1 MKIEQCSFRYED
13 KFTLLN
19 GDSLEGFELVYET
32 YGELNAEKNN
42 AVLVC
47 HAFSG
52 SHHAAGVDPTT
63 NKPGWWHEF
72 IGSGKAIDTD
82 KYFVVSPNNLG
93 SCYGSTG
100 PLTLNNSTGKP
111 YGSSFPAIDVYD
123 WVASQNLLR
132 ENLGVKAWE
141 MVLGGSLGG
150 MQALEWSISFS
161 GKIKKAGIIAATA
174 LVSSQ
179 NIALNQVAREIIR
192 KDIAFENGDYLL
204 ANKKPKDGLKVARML
219 GHITYLSETNFK
231 NRFGR
236 KLQDAENKIDE
247 NIDFE
252 VENYLRYQGEKF
264 SEYFDA
270 NSYILLTKVMDT
282 FNPAARFNNNIVE
295 ALKNCIAKLLIL
307 SFDDDWLFP
316 TQYSKELHLAAIK
329 AGVHSSF
336 IELSGQH
343 GHDSFLFT
351 SDDYTSAISNFLNHA

>member
-1 MKIEQCSFRYED
+1 MKIEQFSFEY
-13 KFTLLN
+13 KNNFSLLN
-19 GDSLEGFELVYET
+19 GSSIEGFELVYET
-32 YGELNAEKNN
+32 YGELNAKKNN

-52 SHHAAGVDPTT
+52 SHHAAGVDEIN

-72 IGSGKAIDTD
+72 IGPGKALDTD

-100 PLTLNNSTGKP
+100 PLTHNKETGKP
-111 YGSSFPAIDVYD
+111 YGPNFPALDVYD
-123 WVASQNLLR
+123 WVASQDLLR
-132 ENLGVKAWE
+132 ISLGIEAWE

-150 MQALEWSISFS
+150 MQALEWSISFPS
-161 GKIKKAGIIAATA
+161 KIKKAGIIAATA
-174 LVSSQ
+174 LVTSQ

-192 KDIAFENGDYLL
+192 KDAAFENGDYLL
-204 ANKKPKDGLKVARML
+204 SEKKPKDGLKVARML

-236 KLQDAENKIDE
+236 RLQDINNKIDE
-247 NIDFE
+247 TINFE

-270 NSYILLTKVMDT
+270 NSYILLTKVMDSY
-282 FNPAARFNNNIVE
+282 NPAARFDNSIVE
-295 ALKNCIAKLLIL
+295 ALKNCSAKLLII

-316 TQYSKELHLAAIK
+316 SQYSKELHLSALK
-329 AGVHSSF
+329 AGVQSSF
-336 IELSGQH
+336 LELTGNN
-343 GHDSFLFT
+343 GHDSFLFPT
-351 SDDYTSAISNFLNHA
+351 EEYVSAIKNFLNHA